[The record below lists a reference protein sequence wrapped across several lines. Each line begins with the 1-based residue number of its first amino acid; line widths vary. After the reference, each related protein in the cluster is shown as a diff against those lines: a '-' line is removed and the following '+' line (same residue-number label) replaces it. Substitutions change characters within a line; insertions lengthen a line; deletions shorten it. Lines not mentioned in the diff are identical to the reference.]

1 MGSSVYNK
9 VKRDLL
15 PLVEAAHPS
24 AFDRTDVHEDVLAAV
39 IWLYESEALLAIEPL
54 HSSRR
59 HFRLPFKGSAHRG
72 GCAPRLISKEGARM
86 GANAVP

>member
-1 MGSSVYNK
+1 
-9 VKRDLL
+9 
-15 PLVEAAHPS
+15 
-24 AFDRTDVHEDVLAAV
+24 VHEDVLAAV